1 MAIDPELLRQ
11 AMRQWTTGVT
21 IVSARLDSIR
31 HGMTVNSFTSV
42 SLTPPLVL
50 VSLERGARTHGLI
63 KQSGYFGVTILGK
76 EQREISDRFAGRQT
90 EYTDRFAN
98 LGTYTLVS
106 GAPLLDGGLAG
117 LDCRVVSTY
126 EAGTHTVFIGDVL
139 AAQVGNN
146 SHPLVYYDR
155 DYRGLKLRW
164 KKN

>member
-1 MAIDPELLRQ
+1 MAIDPEQLRQ

-21 IVSARLDSIR
+21 IVSVRLDSIR

-76 EQREISDRFAGRQT
+76 DQREISDRFAGRQT
-90 EYTDRFAN
+90 EYMDRFAN
-98 LGTYTLVS
+98 LGTYTMVS
-106 GAPLLDGGLAG
+106 GAPLLKDGLAG
-117 LDCRVVSTY
+117 FDCHVVSTY

-139 AAQVGNN
+139 AVQIGNN

-155 DYRGLKLRW
+155 DYRGLQL
-164 KKN
+164 